1 MLSED
6 RRKEIASFL
15 RSRRARLQPE
25 QVGLPR
31 GSRRRTPGL
40 RRAEVAALAGVST
53 EWYTWLEQ
61 ARDVR
66 ASEAALQRIAAALR
80 LEPGETHH
88 LLTLA
93 GYYREGM
100 RNGGPSPASISPRLQ
115 RLLDELEPCPAWG
128 FGERW
133 DILGW
138 NRAATIIWGD
148 LAAMEGI
155 ERNAIYQV
163 FVNPRLRRML
173 VDWEAHARDL
183 VAKLRLVH
191 ARNVDDA
198 WFNELIRVLRE
209 NSAEFAAFWGA
220 HDVQLPRDGV
230 KVYDHPQAG
239 RLTFDY
245 TNLDV
250 ADERFTALHLIV
262 YVPAPGTG
270 TREKLERLVG
280 QRAAAGAP
288 ATRPLPRGAPS
299 GARTHSASGRP
310 STPHGG

>member
-1 MLSED
+1 VLSED

-40 RRAEVAALAGVST
+40 RREEVAALAGVST

-66 ASEAALQRIAAALR
+66 ASEAVLKRIAAALR

-93 GYYREGM
+93 GYDWNGT
-100 RNGGPSPASISPRLQ
+100 RNGGPPSATLSPALQ
-115 RLLDELEPCPAWG
+115 RLLDELDPCPAWV

-133 DILGW
+133 DMLGW
-138 NRAATIIWGD
+138 NRGAAIIWGD

-155 ERNAIYQV
+155 ERNALYQV
-163 FVNPRLRRML
+163 FMNPRLRQML
-173 VDWEAHARDL
+173 VDWEAHARDM
-183 VAKLRLVH
+183 VAKLRHMH

-209 NSAEFAAFWGA
+209 RSAEFAAFWGA

-230 KVYDHPQAG
+230 KVYDHPTAG

-245 TNLDV
+245 TQLDI
-250 ADERFTALHLIV
+250 ADERLAALRLIV
-262 YVPAPGTG
+262 YVPVPGTG
-270 TREKLERLVG
+270 TRERLERFL
-280 QRAAAGAP
+280 RKEPAAAAVGP
-288 ATRPLPRGAPS
+288 
-299 GARTHSASGRP
+299 
-310 STPHGG
+310 